1 MLIKIDRKWKKE
13 KYTISNVFVN
23 GKRFTDGK
31 NYCNAL
37 EDTDRGLTSDM
48 TVDQIFKKKVY
59 GKTAIPKGEYIIT
72 ITYSPSFNRMLPLVN
87 AVKGFTGVRFHPFN
101 RAEES
106 HGCIGFGKNDKVGWI
121 SNSKYWTGLMEK
133 QIKKALDRGE
143 IVKLVIE

>member
-1 MLIKIDRKWKKE
+1 MLIKIDRNWKKE

-31 NYCNAL
+31 QYCNAL

-59 GKTAIPKGEYIIT
+59 GQTAIPKGEYIIT

-87 AVKGFTGVRFHPFN
+87 AVKGFMGVRIHSGN
-101 RAEES
+101 IAKDTY
-106 HGCIGFGKNDKVGWI
+106 GCILIGRNDVVGKITK
-121 SNSKYWTGLMEK
+121 SRYWFNLLYAG
-133 QIKKALDRGE
+133 IKKALDRGE

>member
-59 GKTAIPKGEYIIT
+59 GKTAIPTGEYNIT
-72 ITYSPSFNRMLPLVN
+72 ITYSPSFNRKLPLVN
-87 AVKGFTGVRFHPFN
+87 AVKGFTGVRIHSGN
-101 RAEES
+101 SAKDTY
-106 HGCIGFGKNDKVGWI
+106 GCILIGRNDVVGKI
-121 SNSKYWTGLMEK
+121 TNSRYWFNLLYAD
-133 QIKKALDRGE
+133 IKKALDRGE

>member
-13 KYTISNVFVN
+13 KYTISNVYVN

-48 TVDQIFKKKVY
+48 TVDKILNNKVY

-72 ITYSPSFNRMLPLVN
+72 ITYSLSFKRKLPLVN
-87 AVKGFTGVRFHPFN
+87 AVKGFTGVRIHSGN
-101 RAEES
+101 SAKDT
-106 HGCIGFGKNDKVGWI
+106 HGCILIGRNDVVGKI
-121 SNSKYWTGLMEK
+121 TNSRYWFKLLYAD
-133 QIKKALDRGE
+133 IKKALDRGE

>member
-59 GKTAIPKGEYIIT
+59 GQTAIPKGDYNIT

-87 AVKGFTGVRFHPFN
+87 AVKGFTGVRIHSGN
-101 RAEES
+101 SAKDTY
-106 HGCIGFGKNDKVGWI
+106 GCILIGRNDVVGKITK
-121 SNSKYWTGLMEK
+121 SRYWFNLLYAG
-133 QIKKALDRGE
+133 IKKALDRGE